1 MRILVY
7 GAGVLGCELAHVL
20 MQNKKNVVTLLAR
33 GEWKEMIDQKGLV
46 IRHWVQR
53 KTTTERIK
61 TVDTLAPDDY
71 YDLVFVVVQAGQLP
85 DVLPVLKANKSQYFV
100 FVGNNPQAKQ
110 VLEFMQRPADK
121 IAFGFQGTAGRR
133 EHDHVVSVYASAGMT
148 VGGATT
154 PLSGTFRTRLKTAF
168 DGAKYK
174 LTFYGDMDE
183 WLKCHIAFVLPACY
197 VCYACNGDLHRA
209 TKQQRGAILDAAYEA
224 CLMLKD
230 AGIGTYILFQETYHK
245 QSYEKLHPAGPKHDY
260 AWHTEAMDRAMQG
273 GIDDVGL
280 GVLFGLEGY
289 RYEFAAL
296 LMHAEHL
303 EAVHGVGPHTI
314 SVPRIKKADDIDP
327 DVFDNGID
335 DETFARICACIR
347 VAVPYTGMIISTRES
362 QAVREKVLPL
372 GVSQISGASRTSVGG
387 YCEPEPEDENSAQ
400 FDVSDRRTLDEVV
413 RWLMDQGHI
422 PSFCTACYREG
433 RTGDRFMSLC
443 KSRQILNCCH
453 PNALLTLKE
462 YLQDYASPA
471 TRAVGLDMIRK
482 ELDKIPSDKVRAR
495 TIRCLDAIEAGQ
507 RDFRF

>member
-209 TKQQRGAILDAAYEA
+209 TKQQRGAILDAAKVA
-224 CLMLKD
+224 
-230 AGIGTYILFQETYHK
+230 
-245 QSYEKLHPAGPKHDY
+245 
-260 AWHTEAMDRAMQG
+260 
-273 GIDDVGL
+273 
-280 GVLFGLEGY
+280 LEGVDEWTAAY
-289 RYEFAAL
+289 IDAAL
-296 LMHAEHL
+296 EPLPEQMDL
-303 EAVHGVGPHTI
+303 KKRVVFQAV
-314 SVPRIKKADDIDP
+314 
-327 DVFDNGID
+327 
-335 DETFARICACIR
+335 R
-347 VAVPYTGMIISTRES
+347 VAVCGNMVSP
-362 QAVREKVLPL
+362 PL
-372 GVSQISGASRTSVGG
+372 GETMALVGRDD
-387 YCEPEPEDENSAQ
+387 CLAR
-400 FDVSDRRTLDEVV
+400 FD
-413 RWLMDQGHI
+413 
-422 PSFCTACYREG
+422 
-433 RTGDRFMSLC
+433 
-443 KSRQILNCCH
+443 
-453 PNALLTLKE
+453 
-462 YLQDYASPA
+462 
-471 TRAVGLDMIRK
+471 
-482 ELDKIPSDKVRAR
+482 RAR
-495 TIRCLDAIEAGQ
+495 TMAL
-507 RDFRF
+507 